1 MYYSTLGDD
10 LMKEDEF
17 REKIIAVIMQINN
30 INVLK
35 FTYTYLIKQN
45 KC

>member
-1 MYYSTLGDD
+1 
-10 LMKEDEF
+10 MKEDEF
-17 REKIIAVIMQINN
+17 RERIVSIIMQINN

-35 FTYTYLIKQN
+35 FTYTYLIKAKN

>member
-1 MYYSTLGDD
+1 MIWL
-10 LMKEDEF
+10 KEDEF
-17 REKIIAVIMQINN
+17 RERIVAIIMQINN

-35 FTYTYLIKQN
+35 FTYTYLIKAKN